1 MNRATRRQ
9 RAVLVAYLMTGSYKA
24 AAKQLGMNENTAR
37 GWVSEMLK
45 ANGWENVAQAAF
57 ELGRE
62 SRRA

>member
-1 MNRATRRQ
+1 MTTATRRQ

-24 AAKQLGMNENTAR
+24 AAKQLGMNEATCR
-37 GWVSEMLK
+37 KWVSELLK

-62 SRRA
+62 ERRT